1 MKIKRASS
9 IIIFALFITSLNS
22 ATANT
27 ATSTNDVKAALD
39 KLKTVGQADMRWLM
53 FPLYR
58 VTLKTPDGRYQP
70 ERMPQALHITYHRNI
85 HRDDLITATGQQWQ
99 RLGVDG
105 ATRAKWLKSLRDIWP
120 SVKRGES
127 LTLKVDKA
135 GKGYFLHNG
144 KVIGELKDKLF
155 SRRFLDIWLSPK
167 TSQPGLRQRLI
178 GAFNETS

>member
-27 ATSTNDVKAALD
+27 ATSMNDVKAALD

-70 ERMPQALHITYHRNI
+70 ERMP
-85 HRDDLITATGQQWQ
+85 LITATGQQWQ

-144 KVIGELKDKLF
+144 KVIGELKDKQF